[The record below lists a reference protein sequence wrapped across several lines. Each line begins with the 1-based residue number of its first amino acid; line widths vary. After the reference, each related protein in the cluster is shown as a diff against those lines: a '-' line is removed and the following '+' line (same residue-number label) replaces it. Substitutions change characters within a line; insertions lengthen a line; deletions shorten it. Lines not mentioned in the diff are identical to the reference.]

1 MTLFGAWRRRSR
13 QPAFPPDSPSSLR
26 ASSSADAAGRAG
38 RGRPVPSPAVRGL
51 LAVSLLF
58 ALPAFWVPEDA
69 LAQTLPNV
77 FWDGFVVDN
86 VFLDSAV
93 ESVGTHSPPFNIS
106 RNLTADLDVNYS
118 IGGTATC
125 GTDYTIAGADCAT
138 NAGVFTIPSG
148 TVAFTDV
155 FFPIALVDDS
165 EDDNGETIEITFT
178 TGAGYNLGFGT
189 ILRVTVLQD
198 TGAAVYTI
206 RGFSGVPR
214 VGDTLRAH
222 EVTPDPDGP
231 GPALVYI
238 WEFRDPQDPE
248 QLHFQNLR
256 NPSPE
261 PTFALT
267 SSEEG
272 KQIRLTVQYTDAVGF
287 SHQAFAGPIGPVEE
301 ASPVPPPVSDPLVF
315 SSAHISTN
323 EPAACRDNAALEFG
337 PVHATETY
345 TVRLGS
351 DPGGWARVTVF
362 DPSDSRPRPAHGSTT
377 PMRWGYAYKGRVT
390 VTGDYPGYGSQ
401 RDDGW
406 VTELRFGSSN
416 WYVPQEVTVNIHCAR
431 HDSGYRNKIWHRL
444 WDSHTTH
451 FKGAPVFED
460 SDYVS
465 TTVQVVDSAVPAE
478 PADLSVASAYAG
490 TLRPAIDTGT
500 ASPYPTPAGDEWEFQ
515 VSWSWETTAHPN
527 DWWDASRH
535 FSSFRTTVEAD
546 SSVTT
551 PLEVSTYH
559 EESDFVI
566 DWDRTNNSAPYS
578 ETIWHTGLYYDR
590 NSGANPGD
598 PVYRLTF
605 TPITARG
612 SEVPGEAA
620 TICAQLQS
628 PRATSPQA
636 KKVVQVDC
644 SLFVPQTAN
653 QVEATPPTLTIAADA
668 AEIAEGGAVTFTV
681 TADQAP
687 GIDIAVNLGTSE
699 EMGEGLNYVGFGQT
713 GTVTIAADET
723 SAAWTVTTYS
733 DEVERADGTVTG
745 RIKPSADYVLGE
757 PSSVTLALL
766 DDDGTDGGTADG
778 GTTDGAKDGGA
789 ADGGTTD
796 GAPEPPPVAQQSEPP
811 GVDPALIAEVKAHIA
826 DFTARNHAMGIRD
839 WTAILNRLEGRDG
852 GMSDGDIAAW
862 LDNANRH
869 GWQDGIDT
877 LPKVQAAALAAA
889 TQPADPTPVDPPA
902 DPPATP
908 PPPPVPPADP
918 PPTDPQPTD
927 PPPTSAVDPALIAEV
942 KAHVADFTAR
952 NHAMGIRDWDRDS
965 EPAGRPGRRHGRRG
979 HRRVAGAFA
988 TVRLARRHRY
998 AAEGAGGTGGPGGGR
1013 LGDPA
1018 RDSTDSGGGP
1028 GAGGGRPGDGRADP
1042 SRRGPRQPLAAGADG
1057 LRRGKLA
1064 GADADDGGGRRRE
1077 RPPAQQPAV
1086 AADRRIAGGA
1096 GIDLGGGIRAAG
1108 RRFRATAGGCRGSGR
1123 RDASRR
1129 GARRALAAGIAHAR
1143 EPLNKSQSFLS
1154 WRVRCWWGTI
1164 WVPGLTGCARWSN

>member
-1 MTLFGAWRRRSR
+1 MTLFGTWRRRFR
-13 QPAFPPDSPSSLR
+13 QPASPPDSPSSLR

-38 RGRPVPSPAVRGL
+38 RGRPVPPLAVRGL
-51 LAVSLLF
+51 PALLF
-58 ALPAFWVPEDA
+58 GLALTGAPGAK
-69 LAQTLPNV
+69 AQTTPTASV
-77 FWDGFVVDN
+77 SISPTAAAEG
-86 VFLDSAV
+86 DSGIR
-93 ESVGTHSPPFNIS
+93 EFNIS
-106 RNLTADLDVNYS
+106 LSLSAPHSARVNLQLCVS
-118 IGGTATC
+118 GTAADRPPFYEEGGGYDFDMEVFDTRAPRFDTRDPESC
-125 GTDYTIAGADCAT
+125 YVTRIRSGDTSETGYTLVVFGDEAIEDDETVVLTLKRHPGNNIFTAT
-138 NAGVFTIPSG
+138 PAGVTVSSAPATFTILN
-148 TVAFTDV
+148 DD
-155 FFPIALVDDS
+155 LVP
-165 EDDNGETIEITFT
+165 
-178 TGAGYNLGFGT
+178 L
-189 ILRVTVLQD
+189 
-198 TGAAVYTI
+198 
-206 RGFSGVPR
+206 
-214 VGDTLRAH
+214 
-222 EVTPDPDGP
+222 
-231 GPALVYI
+231 
-238 WEFRDPQDPE
+238 
-248 QLHFQNLR
+248 
-256 NPSPE
+256 
-261 PTFALT
+261 
-267 SSEEG
+267 
-272 KQIRLTVQYTDAVGF
+272 
-287 SHQAFAGPIGPVEE
+287 
-301 ASPVPPPVSDPLVF
+301 PVSDPLVF

-323 EPAACRDNAALEFG
+323 EPAACRDNASVEFG

-362 DPSDSRPRPAHGSTT
+362 DPSDSRGIKTT

-390 VTGDYPGYGSQ
+390 VTGDYPGYSSQ
-401 RDDGW
+401 PNSDGDGW

-416 WYVPQEVTVNIHCAR
+416 WYVPQTVTVNIHCAR
-431 HDSGYRNKIWHRL
+431 HDSGYRNKIWHRV
-444 WDSHTTH
+444 W
-451 FKGAPVFED
+451 K
-460 SDYVS
+460 SDDVLKQRLSGQIVTDTRDFVS

-515 VSWSWETTAHPN
+515 VSWSWETAAHPN

-636 KKVVQVDC
+636 KKVVQIDC

-811 GVDPALIAEVKAHIA
+811 GVAPALIAEVKAHIA

-839 WTAILNRLEGRDG
+839 WTAILNRLEERDG

-877 LPKVQAAALAAA
+877 LPKVQAALAALAAA

-908 PPPPVPPADP
+908 PPPPVPPAD

-952 NHAMGIRDWDRDS
+952 NHAMGIRDWTAILNRLEGRAGGMGDGDIAAWLARSRQYGWQDGIDTLPKVQAALAALAAADS
-965 EPAGRPGRRHGRRG
+965 APPPATPAVDPALVADVRAMAAQTHHGAAHVNRW
-979 HRRVAGAFA
+979 RRVLMAFGEGSWPGLTPMTA
-988 TVRLARRHRY
+988 ADAEENARRHSSPLWPRIAELL
-998 AAEGAGGTGGPGGGR
+998 AARESTSAVESAPPGGVSAQLLADVADRAGETHLGAEHVERWLRVLHTLEGAANDATIMLPAEARALIPLDPGRWGPVAEAIER
-1013 LGDPA
+1013 LEA
-1018 RDSTDSGGGP
+1018 RTF
-1028 GAGGGRPGDGRADP
+1028 
-1042 SRRGPRQPLAAGADG
+1042 
-1057 LRRGKLA
+1057 
-1064 GADADDGGGRRRE
+1064 ADA
-1077 RPPAQQPAV
+1077 
-1086 AADRRIAGGA
+1086 
-1096 GIDLGGGIRAAG
+1096 LG
-1108 RRFRATAGGCRGSGR
+1108 
-1123 RDASRR
+1123 
-1129 GARRALAAGIAHAR
+1129 
-1143 EPLNKSQSFLS
+1143 N
-1154 WRVRCWWGTI
+1154 
-1164 WVPGLTGCARWSN
+1164 

>member
-1 MTLFGAWRRRSR
+1 MTKQRLSG
-13 QPAFPPDSPSSLR
+13 Q
-26 ASSSADAAGRAG
+26 
-38 RGRPVPSPAVRGL
+38 
-51 LAVSLLF
+51 
-58 ALPAFWVPEDA
+58 
-69 LAQTLPNV
+69 
-77 FWDGFVVDN
+77 VV
-86 VFLDSAV
+86 
-93 ESVGTHSPPFNIS
+93 
-106 RNLTADLDVNYS
+106 
-118 IGGTATC
+118 
-125 GTDYTIAGADCAT
+125 TDT
-138 NAGVFTIPSG
+138 
-148 TVAFTDV
+148 
-155 FFPIALVDDS
+155 
-165 EDDNGETIEITFT
+165 
-178 TGAGYNLGFGT
+178 
-189 ILRVTVLQD
+189 
-198 TGAAVYTI
+198 
-206 RGFSGVPR
+206 
-214 VGDTLRAH
+214 
-222 EVTPDPDGP
+222 
-231 GPALVYI
+231 
-238 WEFRDPQDPE
+238 RD
-248 QLHFQNLR
+248 F
-256 NPSPE
+256 
-261 PTFALT
+261 
-267 SSEEG
+267 
-272 KQIRLTVQYTDAVGF
+272 
-287 SHQAFAGPIGPVEE
+287 
-301 ASPVPPPVSDPLVF
+301 
-315 SSAHISTN
+315 
-323 EPAACRDNAALEFG
+323 
-337 PVHATETY
+337 
-345 TVRLGS
+345 
-351 DPGGWARVTVF
+351 
-362 DPSDSRPRPAHGSTT
+362 
-377 PMRWGYAYKGRVT
+377 
-390 VTGDYPGYGSQ
+390 
-401 RDDGW
+401 
-406 VTELRFGSSN
+406 
-416 WYVPQEVTVNIHCAR
+416 
-431 HDSGYRNKIWHRL
+431 
-444 WDSHTTH
+444 
-451 FKGAPVFED
+451 
-460 SDYVS
+460 VS

-687 GIDIAVNLGTSE
+687 GIDIPVNLGTSE

-811 GVDPALIAEVKAHIA
+811 GVAPALIAEVKAHIA
-826 DFTARNHAMGIRD
+826 DFTARNHAEGIRD
-839 WTAILNRLEGRDG
+839 WTAILNRLEGRAG
-852 GMSDGDIAAW
+852 GMGDGDIAAW

-877 LPKVQAAALAAA
+877 LPKVQAALAALAAA
-889 TQPADPTPVDPPA
+889 TQPADPTPVNPPTDPPA
-902 DPPATP
+902 PP

-927 PPPTSAVDPALIAEV
+927 SPPTSAVDPALIAEV

-952 NHAMGIRDWDRDS
+952 NHAMGIRDWTAILNRLEGRAGGMGDGDIAAWLARSRQYGWQDGIDTLPKVQAALAALAAADS
-965 EPAGRPGRRHGRRG
+965 ATPPATPPTPAVDPALVADVRAMAAQTHHGVAHVNRW
-979 HRRVAGAFA
+979 RRVLMAFGEGSWPGLTPMTA
-988 TVRLARRHRY
+988 ADAEENARRHSSPLWPRIAELL
-998 AAEGAGGTGGPGGGR
+998 AARESTAAVESAPPGGVSAQLLADVADRAGETHLGAEHVERWLRVLHTLEGVANDATIVLPAEARALVPLDPGR
-1013 LGDPA
+1013 WGPVAEAIERLEA
-1018 RDSTDSGGGP
+1018 RTF
-1028 GAGGGRPGDGRADP
+1028 
-1042 SRRGPRQPLAAGADG
+1042 
-1057 LRRGKLA
+1057 
-1064 GADADDGGGRRRE
+1064 ADA
-1077 RPPAQQPAV
+1077 
-1086 AADRRIAGGA
+1086 
-1096 GIDLGGGIRAAG
+1096 LG
-1108 RRFRATAGGCRGSGR
+1108 
-1123 RDASRR
+1123 
-1129 GARRALAAGIAHAR
+1129 
-1143 EPLNKSQSFLS
+1143 N
-1154 WRVRCWWGTI
+1154 
-1164 WVPGLTGCARWSN
+1164 